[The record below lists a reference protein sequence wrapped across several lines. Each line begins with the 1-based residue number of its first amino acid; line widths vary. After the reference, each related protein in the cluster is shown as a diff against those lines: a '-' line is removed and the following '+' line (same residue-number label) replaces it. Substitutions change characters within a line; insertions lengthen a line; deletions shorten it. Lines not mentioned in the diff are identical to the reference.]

1 MNATRPYELVGAGQ
15 LASAIW
21 KHGDSQSGWDYRFNI
36 FRMKPQNGRVS
47 QLLSPCDV
55 HDLVKLSRVLAAVLA
70 DDGCIAA
77 SERHSLVE
85 LAAQLESITTP
96 EPLNCDT
103 QSSL

>member
-21 KHGDSQSGWDYRFNI
+21 KHGDIQSGWDYRFNI
-36 FRMKPQNGRVS
+36 FRTKPQNGRVS

-70 DDGCIAA
+70 DDGCLAA
-77 SERHSLVE
+77 SLRISLAE
-85 LAAQLESITTP
+85 LAAGLDSIIPP
-96 EPLNCDT
+96 EN
-103 QSSL
+103 